1 MTPYFEW
8 LRAMFHNRPLTNV
21 NVTSDVPPALTNGK
35 GTPVGGTQPLTT
47 AKFIIACNAVTV
59 VSPAAS
65 KE

>member
-1 MTPYFEW
+1 
-8 LRAMFHNRPLTNV
+8 MFHNRPLTNV